1 MAARN
6 CSKRSA
12 RLPAERM
19 RFSFAARLKS
29 FTFAFAGIATMLRTQ
44 HNAWLHLLATILVIA
59 AGFALNVSAEDWRWL
74 VAAIVL
80 VWTAEAVNTAFEHLC
95 DVVSPEFHASVQKSK
110 DIAAGAVLICV
121 IGTAIIGL
129 QVFVPYLLPR

>member
-1 MAARN
+1 V
-6 CSKRSA
+6 SG
-12 RLPAERM
+12 
-19 RFSFAARLKS
+19 RFSIAARLKS
-29 FTFAFAGIATMLRTQ
+29 FTFAFAGIAYMLRTQ
-44 HNAWLHLLATILVIA
+44 HNAWLHLVATLAVIA
-59 AGFALNVSAEDWRWL
+59 AGFALNVSTDDWRWL

-121 IGTAIIGL
+121 IGAVIIGL
-129 QVFVPYLLPR
+129 QVFVPYFLRR

>member
-1 MAARN
+1 M
-6 CSKRSA
+6 SG
-12 RLPAERM
+12 
-19 RFSFAARLKS
+19 RFSIVARLKS
-29 FTFAFAGIATMLRTQ
+29 FTFAFAGIAYMLRTQ
-44 HNAWLHLLATILVIA
+44 HNAWLHLLATIIVIA

-80 VWTAEAVNTAFEHLC
+80 VWTAEAINTAFEHLC

-121 IGTAIIGL
+121 IGAVIIGL
-129 QVFVPYLLPR
+129 QVFVPYLLRR